1 MHALLVTELDVRDEQ
16 RREEMRS
23 DWRRREREGREDKKA
38 LLVTVLDV
46 RDEQR
51 REDEPRR
58 GDVVGEE
65 KRREERCEANGGGGN
80 GREGK
85 GIMRCRGRSWTSG
98 MS

>member
-65 KRREERCEANGGGGN
+65 KRRAVRSVWRWRERK
-80 GREGK
+80 GR
-85 GIMRCRGRSWTSG
+85 MRCRGRSWTSG